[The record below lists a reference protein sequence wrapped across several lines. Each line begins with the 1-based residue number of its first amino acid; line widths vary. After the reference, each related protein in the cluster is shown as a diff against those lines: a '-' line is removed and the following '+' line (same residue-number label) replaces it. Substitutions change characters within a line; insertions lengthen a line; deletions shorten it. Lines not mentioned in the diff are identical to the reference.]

1 MSARHWLSKSRYQT
15 GLNCRK
21 ALWLAVHEPDAAEPT
36 SAGQQARFEA
46 GNAVG
51 ELARDRF
58 PDGVLIEEGH
68 TEQRAALA
76 RTSELIEQSVPIL
89 YEAAFVYDDVL
100 VRADVMYRDSDA
112 WNLVEVKSST
122 KSKPEHVTDAA
133 IQTYVVEGAGLMVG
147 KAFVGHLDT
156 TYVYQGGGYDL
167 DALFALDDVT
177 DAVRAY
183 LPSIPAKVA
192 DLQGML
198 DGPCPA
204 DRIGKQC
211 SSPYVCG
218 FFGCCHAFLPAFP
231 VTELPYL
238 SEKGLTALLDDELY
252 GILDVPLDHPALSA
266 KQREAS
272 AVIQSGEML
281 LLGDLAATLSKLAYP
296 VHCLDFET
304 FKPTLPLY
312 PGTRAHQSVPF
323 QWSDHVVFE
332 DGDLEHREFLF
343 EGDGDP
349 RPHFL
354 DSLLA
359 AIDGEGSVVVYSNY
373 ENSQLEALAKDFPH
387 YREPIAAVQGRL
399 FDLEKE
405 VVKQHV
411 RHPDF
416 HAFTSIKYVG
426 PALVADLSYDSLGI
440 QNGDAAMLLYEAVA
454 AGRVTPDERQRIL
467 DDLREYCGMDTTS
480 LVKLL
485 ERFRELAE

>member
-1 MSARHWLSKSRYQT
+1 MSAGYGLSKSRYQT

-21 ALWLAVHEPDAAEPT
+21 ALWLAVHEPDVADPVSE
-36 SAGQQARFEA
+36 GQQARFEA
-46 GNAVG
+46 GNLVG

-58 PDGVLIEEGH
+58 RGGVMVEEGH

-76 RTSELIEQSVPIL
+76 RTRELLEQGVPVL
-89 YEAAFVYDDVL
+89 YEAAFVHDGVL
-100 VRADVMYRDSDA
+100 VRADVMFRDGDV

-122 KSKPEHVTDAA
+122 KAKPEHVTDAA
-133 IQTYVVEGAGLMVG
+133 IQTYVAEGAGLTVG
-147 KAFVGHLDT
+147 KAFVGHLDK
-156 TYVYQGGGYDL
+156 TYVYPGGAYDL

-177 DAVRAY
+177 EAVRGY
-183 LPSIPAKVA
+183 LPMIPTKVA
-192 DLQGML
+192 DLRVML

-211 SSPYVCG
+211 SSPYACG
-218 FFGCCHAFLPAFP
+218 FFGHCHEFLPAFP

-238 SEKGLTALLDDELY
+238 SEKGLNLLLDDGLY
-252 GILDVPLDHPALSA
+252 GIPEVPLDHPALSS
-266 KQREAS
+266 KQREAA

-281 LLGDLAATLSKLAYP
+281 LLGDLAVTLERLVYP

-304 FKPTLPLY
+304 FKPALPLY
-312 PGTRAHQSVPF
+312 PGTHAHQSVPF
-323 QWSDHVVFE
+323 QWSDHVLHE

-354 DSLLA
+354 ASLLA
-359 AIDGEGSVVVYSNY
+359 AVDSEGSVVVYSSY
-373 ENSQLEALAKDFPH
+373 ENSQLTALAEDFPQ
-387 YREPIAAVQGRL
+387 YREPIAAIQGRL

-426 PALVADLSYDSLGI
+426 PALVADLSYGGLAI
-440 QNGDAAMLLYEAVA
+440 QNGDVAMLSYEAVA
-454 AGRVTPDERQRIL
+454 AKRVTGDERQRIL
-467 DDLREYCGMDTTS
+467 DDLREYCGMDTLS

-485 ERFRELAE
+485 ERFRELAQ